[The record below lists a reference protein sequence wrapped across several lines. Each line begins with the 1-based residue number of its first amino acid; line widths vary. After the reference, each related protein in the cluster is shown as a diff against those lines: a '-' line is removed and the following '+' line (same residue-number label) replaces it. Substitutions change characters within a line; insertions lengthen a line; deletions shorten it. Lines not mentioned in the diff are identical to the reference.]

1 MKEAGI
7 KQPLEARLNAA
18 ESFAGVLV
26 GVVAADGVVTH
37 REALDVLQAMERT
50 SLFKGLSEKQL
61 TRMFQ
66 RLSSLA
72 REKGPIGLL
81 EACAAG
87 VPHDMREAAYAWAW
101 DIALADDEEAPQ
113 ETEYLAKAKTLLS
126 IGDSQAARIHE
137 VMRIKNQG

>member
-7 KQPLEARLNAA
+7 RAHLESNLNAA

-37 REALDVLQAMERT
+37 REALDVMQAMERT

-61 TRMFQ
+61 TRLFQ
-66 RLSSLA
+66 RLAAVA
-72 REKGPIGLL
+72 REKGAMGLL

-87 VPHDMREAAYAWAW
+87 VPADLRSAAYAWAW
-101 DIALADDEEAPQ
+101 DLALADDEEAPQ
-113 ETEYLAKAKTLLS
+113 ETEYLARAKSLLS
-126 IGDSQAARIHE
+126 IGDGEAARIHE